1 MLTGQKLQLRPRTE
15 PVGFDPTLAAYKT
28 IATAARALPHGVM
41 TALCR
46 AATTAIPRFSPDRKL
61 VVERNLRRSST
72 NELGESELA
81 SGVRA
86 VFRSYARYYT
96 DTARLPGLS
105 AAVVDRGFSY
115 EGFEHIQDSHA
126 RGKGTIL
133 VLPHVGGWEW
143 AASWL
148 DKVPQYQVTGVVE
161 ALANDELRQWM
172 EEWREAVGI
181 QVLPLGKGLGSE
193 LLKRLRANHVLC
205 LMSDRN
211 LGDGGVEVDFFGETT
226 ELPGGAAT
234 LALRTGATIVPV
246 AVYHRGEQ
254 NHAICEPPIEV
265 ERRGKMRED
274 ITRITQNI
282 ADVME
287 MQIRRE
293 PHQWLVLQ
301 PNWPSDHHALEA
313 ARGRR

>member
-1 MLTGQKLQLRPRTE
+1 MAFDLTLTVYKA
-15 PVGFDPTLAAYKT
+15 VAA
-28 IATAARALPHGVM
+28 AARTLPHGLM
-41 TALCR
+41 SGLSR
-46 AATTAIPRFSPDRKL
+46 AVTTAIPWFSPDRRL
-61 VVERNLRRSST
+61 VVERNLRRSADH
-72 NELGESELA
+72 ELSDSELTL
-81 SGVRA
+81 GVRA

-105 AAVVDRGFSY
+105 ASEVDHGFSY
-115 EGFEHIQDSHA
+115 QGFEHIQSSHA

-133 VLPHVGGWEW
+133 VVPHVGGWEW

-148 DKVPQYQVTGVVE
+148 DKVPKYQVTGVVE
-161 ALANDELRQWM
+161 ALDNDELRLWM

-181 QVLPLGKGLGSE
+181 QVLPLGQGLGGE
-193 LLKRLRANHVLC
+193 LARRLRANHVLC

-211 LGDGGVEVDFFGETT
+211 LGDGGVEVDFFGEST

-254 NHAICEPPIEV
+254 NHAICEPPIVV
-265 ERRGKMRED
+265 ERHGKMRED
-274 ITRITQNI
+274 IKRITQNI
-282 ADVME
+282 AQVME

-301 PNWPSDHHALEA
+301 PNWPSDHDALAER
-313 ARGRR
+313 AR

>member
-1 MLTGQKLQLRPRTE
+1 MAFDLTLT
-15 PVGFDPTLAAYKT
+15 VYKT
-28 IATAARALPHGVM
+28 IAAAARTLPHGVM
-41 TALCR
+41 SGLSR
-46 AATTAIPRFSPDRKL
+46 VATTAIPWFSPDRKL
-61 VVERNLRRSST
+61 IVERNLRRSADH
-72 NELGESELA
+72 ELSDKELA
-81 SGVRA
+81 SGLRA

-105 AAVVDRGFSY
+105 AQVVDHGFSY
-115 EGFEHIQDSHA
+115 QGFEHIQDSHA

-148 DKVPQYQVTGVVE
+148 DKVPKYQVTGVVE
-161 ALANDELRQWM
+161 ALDNDELRLWM

-181 QVLPLGKGLGSE
+181 QVLPLGKGLGGE
-193 LLKRLRANHVLC
+193 LLRRLRANHVLC

-211 LGDGGVEVDFFGETT
+211 LGDGGVEVDFFGEKT
-226 ELPGGAAT
+226 ELPSGAAT
-234 LALRTGATIVPV
+234 LALRTGAAIVPV

-254 NHAICEPPIEV
+254 NHAICEPPIVV
-265 ERRGKMRED
+265 ERHGKMRDD
-274 ITRITQNI
+274 IQRITQNI

-301 PNWPSDHHALEA
+301 PNWPSDHHALAERA
-313 ARGRR
+313 G